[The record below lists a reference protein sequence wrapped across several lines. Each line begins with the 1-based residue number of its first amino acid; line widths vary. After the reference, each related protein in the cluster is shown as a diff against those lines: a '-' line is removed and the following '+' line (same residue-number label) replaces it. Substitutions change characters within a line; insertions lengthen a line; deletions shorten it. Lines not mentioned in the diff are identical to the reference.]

1 MPQKKLMMIHSTFDT
16 PPISLRFTMSIT
28 HRTKAT
34 GWRKIASSTST
45 MNLIMRSVFH
55 DRAERARDARPAAGG
70 GVCAIRSLFVRRP
83 DPASSDLPDR
93 LEKSVHFFLGVVGR
107 KARPH
112 RSRQGLAATGGH
124 LALDGHDLVVAHV
137 QQVKHI
143 WVRAEAAMPH
153 CDAPLMAECRGDKA
167 VAEAVDDKARKS
179 KTRTR
184 APRFD
189 AAQHGDTR
197 YRGELAVQPAAQ
209 PHLVV
214 EHVVEA
220 ELQQRLDRGAHRDRA
235 DHVGRAVLL
244 AVEQI
249 GP

>member
-55 DRAERARDARPAAGG
+55 DRAQRAGDARPAARG

-124 LALDGHDLVVAHV
+124 LAPDRPAPVAAHV
-137 QQVKHI
+137 EQGENI
-143 WVRAEAAMPH
+143 W
-153 CDAPLMAECRGDKA
+153 
-167 VAEAVDDKARKS
+167 
-179 KTRTR
+179 
-184 APRFD
+184 
-189 AAQHGDTR
+189 
-197 YRGELAVQPAAQ
+197 
-209 PHLVV
+209 
-214 EHVVEA
+214 
-220 ELQQRLDRGAHRDRA
+220 
-235 DHVGRAVLL
+235 GRAGSTLPHRH
-244 AVEQI
+244 A
-249 GP
+249 PPTATCP

>member
-1 MPQKKLMMIHSTFDT
+1 MPQRELMRIQSNFDT
-16 PPISLRFTMSIT
+16 PPISLGFTMSIT

-55 DRAERARDARPAAGG
+55 DRAQRARDTRPPARG

-124 LALDGHDLVVAHV
+124 LPLARHDLLVAHV
-137 QQVKHI
+137 QEV
-143 WVRAEAAMPH
+143 
-153 CDAPLMAECRGDKA
+153 
-167 VAEAVDDKARKS
+167 
-179 KTRTR
+179 
-184 APRFD
+184 
-189 AAQHGDTR
+189 
-197 YRGELAVQPAAQ
+197 
-209 PHLVV
+209 
-214 EHVVEA
+214 
-220 ELQQRLDRGAHRDRA
+220 
-235 DHVGRAVLL
+235 
-244 AVEQI
+244 
-249 GP
+249 